1 MRFEVER
8 LIEQVR
14 RCLPRLTSRVGE
26 VERKADA
33 LRQTTDAV
41 KAQVRGS
48 IDR

>member
-1 MRFEVER
+1 MQLEVGR

-14 RCLPRLTSRVGE
+14 RGLPRLTSRMGDI
-26 VERKADA
+26 ERKAES